1 MLPST
6 LRSIILP
13 ILAIGLFAP
22 SLVAQAPASAA
33 CPAAITLD
41 DLVKA
46 IDVAVSGPASKD
58 RACLREILLPE
69 ARLSPIAKAPD
80 GSFEP
85 HILTVDGWIEAVR
98 KRGDAVLYE
107 HQVKV
112 SSEVY
117 GHVAHLWSTYE
128 LRLNKPDGEPTT
140 RGINSIQAVYDG
152 KLWRILD
159 ILWQAEAPDLPV
171 PAKYLP

>member
-1 MLPST
+1 MRLD
-6 LRSIILP
+6 LL
-13 ILAIGLFAP
+13 LAALALAFLTTGIGAQSPAP
-22 SLVAQAPASAA
+22 PAVISA
-33 CPAAITLD
+33 CPPTTTLD
-41 DLVKA
+41 ELIKA
-46 IDVAVSGPASKD
+46 IDAGVSGPASKD
-58 RACLREILLPE
+58 RACMRDMMLPE
-69 ARLSPIAKAPD
+69 ARLSPIAKAAD
-80 GSFEP
+80 GSFSP
-85 HILTVDGWIEAVR
+85 HILTIDGWIEGVK

-128 LRLNKPDGEPTT
+128 LRIDKADGPPAV

-152 KLWRILD
+152 KRWRILD
-159 ILWQAEAPDLPV
+159 ILWQAETPDLPV